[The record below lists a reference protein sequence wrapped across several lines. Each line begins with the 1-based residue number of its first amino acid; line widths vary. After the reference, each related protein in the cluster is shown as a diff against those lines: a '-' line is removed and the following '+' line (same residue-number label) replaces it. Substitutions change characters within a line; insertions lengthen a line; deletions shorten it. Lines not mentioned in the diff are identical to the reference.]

1 MNFLNF
7 KLNVKVK
14 RSLIVLSI
22 LLVIAIIALPLIN
35 KAGKQNLTEK
45 KDFAVKNVETID
57 SIFIAN
63 RSGEY
68 ILLRKQEDNVWTVNN
83 SFKAAPDK
91 IERLLKT
98 MRKIEAKNP
107 VGQAAQKQVVASLAT
122 NGKKV
127 EVFQN
132 GEKTITYYVG
142 GTTADETGTFMY
154 IEGSTIPFVVHIPG
168 FRGYLSSRY
177 SIKPSEWRDKAIFDT
192 PLDKFAAVA
201 VSYPDSAEKSFE
213 ITREQGNTFTVSQK
227 GVPAPKTNQAKVKPY
242 VAQFAKVTFETYLS
256 GYSQNYIDSLRD
268 EATPKC
274 VINIKRTDGSTA
286 KLTVYYKPVTSDTKS
301 IYDKDGNLLVYDT
314 DNYFAL
320 IEGNPELI
328 TVQDYIFRHIFKDYQ
343 YFIE

>member
-1 MNFLNF
+1 MNI
-7 KLNVKVK
+7 KIK

-45 KDFAVKNVETID
+45 KNFAVKDVETID
-57 SIFIAN
+57 SIFLAN

-68 ILLRKQEDNVWTVNN
+68 VLLRKKNDNIWTVNN
-83 SFKAAPDK
+83 AFNAAPDK

-98 MRKIEAKNP
+98 IRKIEAKNP
-107 VGQAAQKQVVASLAT
+107 VGQEAQKRVVANLAT
-122 NGKKV
+122 TGRKV

-132 GEKTITYYVG
+132 GKKTITYYVG

-168 FRGYLSSRY
+168 FVGYLSSRY
-177 SIKPSEWRDKAIFDT
+177 SVNIIDWRDKAIFDT
-192 PLDKFAAVA
+192 PLNKFSS
-201 VSYPDSAEKSFE
+201 VSVTYPDSAAKSFK
-213 ITREQGNTFTVSQK
+213 INRKAGNVFVVSQN
-227 GVPAPKTNQAKVKPY
+227 GLPAKNTNQTIVKPY
-242 VAQFAKVTFETYLS
+242 VAQFAKVTYETYLS
-256 GYSQNYIDSLRD
+256 GYSKSYIDSLK

-274 VINIKRTDGSTA
+274 IIEIKRTDGTSA
-286 KLTVYYKPVTSDTKS
+286 KLTIYYKPVTVDTKS
-301 IYDKDGNLLVYDT
+301 IYDNEGNLLVYDT
-314 DNYFAL
+314 DNYFAF

-328 TVQDYIFRHIFKDYQ
+328 TVQDYIFRHIFKNYQ